1 MQKIGIDERTH
12 ALICDYVDG
21 NLDESKK
28 YLLEKIASKSKSIR
42 DLIDDSQY
50 TKRILVQYN
59 DELLLAS
66 LK

>member
-21 NLDESKK
+21 NLDESKSE
-28 YLLEKIASKSKSIR
+28 LLEKLALKSKSIR
-42 DLIDDSQY
+42 DLINDSRY
-50 TKRILVQYN
+50 TKRILVHYN
-59 DELLLAS
+59 DELVLAS